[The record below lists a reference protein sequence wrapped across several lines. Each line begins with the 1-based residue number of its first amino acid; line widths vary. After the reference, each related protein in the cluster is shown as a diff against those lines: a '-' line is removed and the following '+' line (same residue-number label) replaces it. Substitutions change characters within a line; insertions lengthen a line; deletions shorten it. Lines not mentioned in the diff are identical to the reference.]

1 MKAMEGCGTDDS
13 DLIRLIVTRSEVKHL
28 YYTHGTAQT
37 KIVNHRK

>member
-28 YYTHGTAQT
+28 KHIRNV
-37 KIVNHRK
+37 K